1 MWICSKSDKVSIVS
15 SHWYPLNRFYAF
27 ETEFRIGC
35 FWILDCCLHI
45 LIPTALYSKNCTM
58 FYSNLA
64 SCTMSMLTLLDYQ
77 IRSFHCLLR
86 LLDFNWEYVRGTVK
100 MLRRDIFSSNQY
112 MYQFIFYVLIIVV
125 WMHKTMCTYLKNK
138 IIYCNDYCSTIS
150 YMK

>member
-1 MWICSKSDKVSIVS
+1 MWFFSKSAKISIVS
-15 SHWYPLNRFYAF
+15 SHWYHLNRFYAF

-77 IRSFHCLLR
+77 IRNFHCLPR
-86 LLDFNWEYVRGTVK
+86 LLDFNWEYCD
-100 MLRRDIFSSNQY
+100 LIFSSNQY
-112 MYQFIFYVLIIVV
+112 MNQFIFYVLLFVV
-125 WMHKTMCTYLKNK
+125 WMHRTMCMYLKNK

-150 YMK
+150 

>member
-1 MWICSKSDKVSIVS
+1 MWICSKSAKILIVS
-15 SHWYPLNRFYAF
+15 SHWYHLNRFYAF

-77 IRSFHCLLR
+77 IRNFHCLLR
-86 LLDFNWEYVRGTVK
+86 LLDFNWEYVILLSINISMKSITSSILQLYFPYRLFYLLWVMEYHKMYNRGTTHS
-100 MLRRDIFSSNQY
+100 IY
-112 MYQFIFYVLIIVV
+112 II
-125 WMHKTMCTYLKNK
+125 TS
-138 IIYCNDYCSTIS
+138 I
-150 YMK
+150 